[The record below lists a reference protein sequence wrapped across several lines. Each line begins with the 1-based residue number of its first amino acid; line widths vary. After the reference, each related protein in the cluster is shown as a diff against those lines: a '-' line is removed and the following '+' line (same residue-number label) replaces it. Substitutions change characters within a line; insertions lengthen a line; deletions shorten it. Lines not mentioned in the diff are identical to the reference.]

1 MTKKIKDLIILIP
14 VFNEQKNLKKTILAS
29 KKIADVLV
37 VDDCSTDK
45 TNIISKKNSD
55 YLIRN
60 KRNRG
65 YDTLKKRIK
74 EY

>member
-65 YDTLKKRIK
+65 I
-74 EY
+74 